1 MTLDPA
7 PTRRRGWSLRR
18 RLVVGILAL
27 LAVVSLVVGGLSV
40 LALRQ
45 SLVGRLDDQVRDAVA
60 RAETPF
66 GAPGPGD
73 VDGDGDEDPTR
84 DGEPGNRIGTLVL
97 RLDGD
102 RVVRAEFTQDDG
114 EVVELSDEQ
123 VAAIT
128 SVALVED
135 RLQTV
140 RVPGIGEFRIG
151 TGDSRRP
158 GESVIAGLPTADV
171 DRTLGSLAL
180 IFALV
185 TLVALAIAALAGR
198 WVVGVALR
206 PLTRVTATA
215 RRVAELPLARG
226 EVALAERVPDPDP
239 ATEVG
244 QLGSALN
251 RMLEHVESSLRSR
264 QDSEANVR
272 RFVADASHE
281 LRTPLASIRGY
292 SELTRRSGLEVPED
306 IAFALARI
314 EAESI
319 RMSGLVDDLL
329 LLARLDADRDAPV
342 AEDRSG
348 IDRAPVDLGPL
359 VATAVAD
366 ARAAAP
372 DHDWAWVPPATD
384 VVVRGDANRLHQ
396 VVTNLLANARVHT
409 PPGTSVTVRLE
420 VAGSVARLV
429 VEDDGPGIPAD
440 LQPRLFERFV
450 RGDGSRSR
458 ATGSTGLGLAIVAAV
473 VEAHGGEVAV
483 SSAPGATRFE
493 ISLPLAS
500 P

>member
-1 MTLDPA
+1 MNDAA
-7 PTRRRGWSLRR
+7 PGRRGWSLRR
-18 RLVVGILAL
+18 RLVVGILLL
-27 LAVVSLVVGGLSV
+27 LAMLSLVVGGLSV

-60 RAETPF
+60 RAESPF
-66 GAPGPGD
+66 TVPGPGD
-73 VDGDGDEDPTR
+73 GDGDADGDDSPR
-84 DGEPGNRIGTLVL
+84 DREPANRIGTLLL
-97 RLDGD
+97 RLEGGE
-102 RVVRAEFTQDDG
+102 VVQAEFTDDDG
-114 EVVELSDEQ
+114 DVVPLSTEQ
-123 VAAIT
+123 VAAI
-128 SVALVED
+128 VGADLDEG
-135 RLQTV
+135 RLETV
-140 RVPGIGEFRIG
+140 RVPGLGEFRVG
-151 TGDSRRP
+151 GGDSRRP
-158 GESVIAGLPTADV
+158 GESVIAGLPTAEV
-171 DRTLGSLAL
+171 DRTLGSLTV

-185 TLVALAIAALAGR
+185 TVVALVVAAVAGR

-206 PLTRVTATA
+206 PLARVTATA

-244 QLGSALN
+244 QLGAALN
-251 RMLEHVESSLRSR
+251 RMLEHVESSLRIR

-329 LLARLDADRDAPV
+329 LLARLDADREAPDPG
-342 AEDRSG
+342 ARSG
-348 IDRAPVDLGPL
+348 IDRSPVDLAAL

-366 ARAAAP
+366 ARAASP
-372 DHDWAWVPPATD
+372 DHAWIAEATEGELW
-384 VVVRGDANRLHQ
+384 VRGDANRLHQ
-396 VVTNLLANARVHT
+396 VVTNVLANARVHT
-409 PPGTSVTVRLE
+409 PPGTRVTIGLERVRGEAVL
-420 VAGSVARLV
+420 SIS
-429 VEDDGPGIPAD
+429 DDGPGIPLD

-473 VEAHGGEVAV
+473 VEAHQGTV
-483 SSAPGATRFE
+483 SVDSVPGATRFE
-493 ISLPLAS
+493 IHLPLAS